1 MGANQSPGI
10 GEEGGG
16 KGGMWGTS
24 TPSRVD
30 ESSSVSVKI
39 TPLVQSKAEREAQTF
54 RINPTGA
61 LFQGGMPAEVRDI
74 AGEYEKQTMSTVP
87 RIFVED
93 RRAQQLLVT
102 HVGGHYYVTPS
113 PEFFSRHTGVCRV
126 LGDKNV
132 RSSDYHLQVGDFL
145 RIGSVG
151 LVVSEINTGSG
162 DVRTI
167 TENDLAYLRE
177 DVAAIREDLF
187 SKAEAATAA
196 EEAAE
201 KSPGRS
207 PRVTQCYMCFDDEDT
222 EENPLVAP
230 CLCKGGTRYVHVEC
244 LQKWQCA
251 AADDKVCVVST
262 AEEKNICKVCKSRYK
277 THVRVK
283 DGRIVPLMVHQL
295 PAPYICFLVVTR
307 HETAE
312 DLFNTQFQ
320 ISFSDQRQ
328 IVIGRSRNCDMVLD
342 YRTVSTQHATV
353 TYRKGAFYF
362 RDLSSSNGSMINVRR
377 PMKLPYGQWVRLRF
391 GRSIV
396 ALKAKRSWIRSKLSN
411 GGSQRQLESQLSRS
425 GSGVGVGVGPG
436 GSPDDKQTRPA
447 GMEEQMELLHRL
459 SAVGS
464 SPRLVHQGSR
474 FPFTSFMSEG
484 GIASPAGQSRPPTLD
499 AQGRTLTVMSSLG
512 GSGSDL
518 EDSGGPRRKARPA
531 TMTSLGQGEPMLNS
545 STLFD
550 AAFGGAR
557 GGGDDGRRHPSFRV
571 LPSPIDEDSRLSQLS
586 A

>member
-1 MGANQSPGI
+1 MHRLSLP
-10 GEEGGG
+10 
-16 KGGMWGTS
+16 
-24 TPSRVD
+24 
-30 ESSSVSVKI
+30 SVS
-39 TPLVQSKAEREAQTF
+39 PAQLSCL
-54 RINPTGA
+54 RGA
-61 LFQGGMPAEVRDI
+61 Q
-74 AGEYEKQTMSTVP
+74 
-87 RIFVED
+87 
-93 RRAQQLLVT
+93 
-102 HVGGHYYVTPS
+102 
-113 PEFFSRHTGVCRV
+113 
-126 LGDKNV
+126 
-132 RSSDYHLQVGDFL
+132 
-145 RIGSVG
+145 
-151 LVVSEINTGSG
+151 
-162 DVRTI
+162 
-167 TENDLAYLRE
+167 
-177 DVAAIREDLF
+177 
-187 SKAEAATAA
+187 
-196 EEAAE
+196 
-201 KSPGRS
+201 
-207 PRVTQCYMCFDDEDT
+207 
-222 EENPLVAP
+222 
-230 CLCKGGTRYVHVEC
+230 
-244 LQKWQCA
+244 
-251 AADDKVCVVST
+251 
-262 AEEKNICKVCKSRYK
+262 
-277 THVRVK
+277 
-283 DGRIVPLMVHQL
+283 
-295 PAPYICFLVVTR
+295 
-307 HETAE
+307 
-312 DLFNTQFQ
+312 
-320 ISFSDQRQ
+320 
-328 IVIGRSRNCDMVLD
+328 VLD

-396 ALKAKRSWIRSKLSN
+396 ALKVGPYHLRRLSHGTRADESASLLPCGSQAKRSWIRSKLSN